1 MLLPEEVLCM
11 TDEKTEDKKVIM
23 YNPKSKVEIVCTDKF
38 KPAWEK
44 LGFAE
49 LTKEKENQNKNN

>member
-1 MLLPEEVLCM
+1 M